1 MIVKFGETFFWQ
13 VAVNAFSVWVGLGAT
28 VGLWRIVRSAPQRQ
42 AETWLNA
49 GLFVL
54 FFTLA
59 GARLSYIWLNW
70 SYFASHLVESA
81 MIWLGGLTW
90 PGAFAGAGLALIM
103 LSLLYRNSP
112 DRLPPH
118 TPYLPLGWVGDRLY
132 PLLPPLAIAVWIGC
146 WQSGIAYG
154 VALPAGTWWGMP
166 ALDASGAS
174 SLRFP
179 LQPLAALTLLEFFWL
194 LETRIRPLRPPG
206 LLFGLAVAGL
216 LLHLAAF
223 SLLRDDPAPYWNG
236 LRLDTWFAVF
246 SLALLLIL
254 AIINNLVLRSG
265 RKSAPSY
272 PERFIP

>member
-1 MIVKFGETFFWQ
+1 M
-13 VAVNAFSVWVGLGAT
+13 NAFSVWVGLGAT

-42 AETWLNA
+42 IGTWLNA

-59 GARLSYIWLNW
+59 GARLSYVWLNW
-70 SYFASHLVESA
+70 SYFAPHLVESV

-103 LSLLYRNSP
+103 LSLLYRKSP
-112 DRLPPH
+112 NRLPPH
-118 TPYLPLGWVGDRLY
+118 TTRLPLGWVGDRLY
-132 PLLPPLAIAVWIGC
+132 PLLPPLAIAVWMGC

-154 VALPAGTWWGMP
+154 AALPAGTWWGMP

-174 SLRFP
+174 NLRFP

-194 LETRIRPLRPPG
+194 LEARIRPLRPAG
-206 LLFGLAVAGL
+206 RLSGLAVAGL

-223 SLLRDDPAPYWNG
+223 SLLRADPAPQWNG
-236 LRLDTWFAVF
+236 LRLETWFAMVF
-246 SLALLLIL
+246 LALLLIL
-254 AIINNLVLRSG
+254 AVINILVLRAN
-265 RKSAPSY
+265 RKSASSY
-272 PERFIP
+272 PERSTP